1 MVGHNTIFSF
11 LFISLA
17 GGTKIFA
24 WDTMWK
30 KPFQV
35 ALVVWVEVKV
45 AQLCPTLCDPMD
57 YTIHE
62 FSRPDYWS
70 GQPFPSPG
78 DLPSPGI
85 EPRSP
90 ALQVDS
96 LPAEPQGK
104 SSGKEPNC
112 QCRRGKSHGFDPK
125 VQKIPVEEG
134 MATYSSILVWKI
146 PWTEDPGGLQS
157 MGSWRVTT
165 VHGVAKS

>member
-1 MVGHNTIFSF
+1 MRHNVKEALPGGASGVRRSESSSAVSD
-11 LFISLA
+11 SLWPH
-17 GGTKIFA
+17 G
-24 WDTMWK
+24 
-30 KPFQV
+30 
-35 ALVVWVEVKV
+35 L
-45 AQLCPTLCDPMD
+45 
-57 YTIHE
+57 YIHE

-90 ALQVDS
+90 SLQVDS
-96 LPAEPQGK
+96 FPAEPQGK
-104 SSGKEPNC
+104 SSGKDPNW

-125 VQKIPVEEG
+125 VQKIPLEKG

-165 VHGVAKS
+165 VHGVAKR

>member
-1 MVGHNTIFSF
+1 MA
-11 LFISLA
+11 LA
-17 GGTKIFA
+17 
-24 WDTMWK
+24 
-30 KPFQV
+30 V
-35 ALVVWVEVKV
+35 CVEVKV

-57 YTIHE
+57 CTIHE

-90 ALQVDS
+90 SLQVDS

-104 SSGKEPNC
+104 SSGKEPNW

-125 VQKIPVEEG
+125 VQKIPLEKG

-157 MGSWRVTT
+157 MGS
-165 VHGVAKS
+165 